1 MLWRRANLVD
11 RARVSIAGLGPARY
25 VTPFVPL
32 PGDHMTTF
40 DDREQGF
47 EKKFAL
53 DQEQEF
59 KASARRNRAL
69 GEWAAG
75 LMGLQDKHIAE
86 YAQAVVKSDFEQPG
100 EDDVLRKVF
109 EDLKG
114 AGVTITEG
122 EVRMKMAELLAQA
135 RESVR
140 SGS

>member
-1 MLWRRANLVD
+1 
-11 RARVSIAGLGPARY
+11 
-25 VTPFVPL
+25 
-32 PGDHMTTF
+32 MTTF

-59 KASARRNRAL
+59 KAGARRNRLL

-75 LMGLQDKHIAE
+75 LMGLQAPHIEE
-86 YAQAVVKSDFEQPG
+86 YAKAVIKSDFELPG
-100 EDDVLRKVF
+100 DEDVLRKVF

-114 AGVTITEG
+114 SGVAVSEG

-135 RESVR
+135 REQVR
-140 SGS
+140 SGE